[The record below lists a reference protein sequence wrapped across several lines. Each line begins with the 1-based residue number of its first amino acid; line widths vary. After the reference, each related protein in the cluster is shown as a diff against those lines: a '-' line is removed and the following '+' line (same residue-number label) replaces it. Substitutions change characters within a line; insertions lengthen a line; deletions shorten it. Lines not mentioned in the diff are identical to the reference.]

1 MEQYLEEC
9 AEVFLKEQGKLK
21 NNTLVATVM
30 SNLGLFKFAEPVAET
45 IEEAKEFL
53 EDCFA
58 QVFENISEVRAY
70 LDEEGMDVSGVSD
83 EELADELEVFA
94 ISDGRYFVVEA

>member
-9 AEVFLKEQGKLK
+9 AEVFLKEQGKL
-21 NNTLVATVM
+21 
-30 SNLGLFKFAEPVAET
+30 FDEPVAET
-45 IEEAKEFL
+45 IEEAKGFL

>member
-9 AEVFLKEQGKLK
+9 AEVFLKEQGKL
-21 NNTLVATVM
+21 
-30 SNLGLFKFAEPVAET
+30 FDEPVAET
-45 IEEAKEFL
+45 IEEAKAFL

-58 QVFENISEVRAY
+58 QAFENISEVRAY

>member
-1 MEQYLEEC
+1 MEQYSEEC
-9 AEVFLKEQGKLK
+9 AEVFLKEQGKL
-21 NNTLVATVM
+21 
-30 SNLGLFKFAEPVAET
+30 FDEPVAET

>member
-9 AEVFLKEQGKLK
+9 AEVFLKDQGKL
-21 NNTLVATVM
+21 
-30 SNLGLFKFAEPVAET
+30 FDEPVAET
-45 IEEAKEFL
+45 IEEAKECL

>member
-9 AEVFLKEQGKLK
+9 AEVFLKDQGKL
-21 NNTLVATVM
+21 
-30 SNLGLFKFAEPVAET
+30 FDEPVAET
-45 IEEAKEFL
+45 IEEAKESL